1 MYGTLNSIYIDSRL
15 YGIWSI
21 RELRPQA
28 RHDGNNRIGNRLTKI
43 SSDPRARCSGIVN
56 QIDENQKKHL
66 ACSTEQNMAKGPSIF
81 KAAVKAIG
89 GFLPR
94 RGVN

>member
-1 MYGTLNSIYIDSRL
+1 MYDTLNSIYIDSRL

-43 SSDPRARCSGIVN
+43 SNDPRARCSGIVN

-66 ACSTEQNMAKGPSIF
+66 ACSTEQNVVKGPSIF